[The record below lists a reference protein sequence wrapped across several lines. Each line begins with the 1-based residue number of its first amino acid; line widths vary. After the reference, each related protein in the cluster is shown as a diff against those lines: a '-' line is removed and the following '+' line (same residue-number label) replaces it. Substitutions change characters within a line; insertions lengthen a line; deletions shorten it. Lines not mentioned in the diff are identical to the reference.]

1 VWSLECTTISPV
13 FRGRRLLVLAAPI
26 RSVYRRTIGR
36 IAAALKAR
44 VDPRLTV
51 RRWQR
56 EGRPVPPPPAV
67 KQRVLRA
74 YAKRFELRT
83 FVETGTFLGDTTAA
97 MKPYVDRVVTIEI
110 SPDLAAHARERFA
123 DALNV
128 QVLEGDSGS
137 LLPDV
142 LASLHEPALFWLDG
156 HYSGG
161 ITARGDADTP
171 VRAELSA
178 ILDHPVRTHVILI
191 DDARDFKGGG
201 YPTIAEVAEMVRGHP
216 TGYEFDVRDDIIRL
230 TPGT

>member
-1 VWSLECTTISPV
+1 V
-13 FRGRRLLVLAAPI
+13 FRGRSLLVSAAPI

-36 IAAALKAR
+36 TVAAFKAR

-56 EGRPVPPPPAV
+56 GGRPVPPPPAV
-67 KQRVLRA
+67 KQRVLRG

-83 FVETGTFLGDTTAA
+83 FVETGTFLGETTAA
-97 MKPYVDRVVTIEI
+97 IEPHVDRVVTIEI
-110 SPDLAAHARERFA
+110 APDLAAQARERFV

-161 ITARGDADTP
+161 ITARGDQDTP
-171 VRAELSA
+171 VRAELRA

-191 DDARDFKGGG
+191 DDARDFQGGE
-201 YPTIAEVAEMVRGHP
+201 YPTLAEVAEMVRSHP
-216 TGYEFDVRDDIIRL
+216 SGYEFDVRDDIIRL
-230 TPGT
+230 TPGS